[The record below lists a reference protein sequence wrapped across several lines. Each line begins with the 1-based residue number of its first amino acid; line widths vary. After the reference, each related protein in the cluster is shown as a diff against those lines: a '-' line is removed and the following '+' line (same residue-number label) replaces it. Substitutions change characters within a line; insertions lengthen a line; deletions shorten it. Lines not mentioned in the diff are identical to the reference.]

1 MRPLPSWIQNGVVLG
16 LQGGQQKVMQN
27 YQILKENGVPISAVW
42 MQDWVGTKEFPEG
55 VRLMW
60 NWVLNQ
66 DFYPQWNDMISTWN
80 TDGVKAMIYINPY
93 FANLTDSSIKR
104 NLFLEGDS
112 KGYFIKN
119 STG

>member
-1 MRPLPSWIQNGVVLG
+1 MECPYQRFGCRTG
-16 LQGGQQKVMQN
+16 L
-27 YQILKENGVPISAVW
+27 VPKNFP
-42 MQDWVGTKEFPEG
+42 KEF
-55 VRLMW
+55 
-60 NWVLNQ
+60 VLCGIGFLIKIFIHNG
-66 DFYPQWNDMISTWN
+66 MISTWN